1 MINHL
6 KPINS
11 NFALGL
17 KMCKKYSKN
26 EIMLHDVQKHLH
38 QYGKVKTDG

>member
-11 NFALGL
+11 NFVLGP
-17 KMCKKYSKN
+17 KMCKKYPENKFV
-26 EIMLHDVQKHLH
+26 MDKV
-38 QYGKVKTDG
+38 GKTSVTVRKSEN

>member
-17 KMCKKYSKN
+17 KICKKHSQN
-26 EIMLHDVQKHLH
+26 AIVMSNV
-38 QYGKVKTDG
+38 GKTSTPIWKSEN